1 MKLSLDF
8 RTTLGIAACGLYAW
22 RVQDPKG
29 AYAAFYD
36 ATDWLTTAVSN
47 LFVSDGA
54 VTGFLRNTF
63 NLILVDQVEGFL
75 IGIAFVT
82 VLAAIL
88 WPVKAGGRL
97 AVRGAKRALRRKEK
111 PFVYPAQTAAEPEP
125 LVLTERVSPPPTS
138 SSRPG
143 N

>member
-47 LFVSDGA
+47 LFVADGA
-54 VTGFLRNTF
+54 VTGFLRNTI
-63 NLILVDQVEGFL
+63 NLVLVDQVEGFL

-82 VLAAIL
+82 VIAAVL

-97 AVRGAKRALRRKEK
+97 AVRGAKRAFRRKEK
-111 PFVYPAQTAAEPEP
+111 PFVYPARAPADPEP
-125 LVLTERVSPPPTS
+125 LILTERVNPPPAD
-138 SSRPG
+138 SSRP
-143 N
+143 